1 MEYLYYGDAM
11 DAGEEYLEHYGIH
24 GQKWGIRR
32 FQNSDGSLTA
42 AGRKRYGSGLR
53 KAAIK
58 VGNKVRTSFR
68 DYVAR
73 EKAKKQNSR
82 NVKKAIDERNKQAK
96 KSWDQ
101 MTDDERRKA
110 YNESIMME
118 NYLRSQKNI
127 RDLNASLNPKQ
138 VRAGSRMVSS
148 FMKNVA
154 QPVFENSTK
163 NFIQKGIDRSIDS
176 FYKKR
181 TPKTADEIRKE
192 EADRAKTEFDIW
204 NYKNQADKSRR
215 EYDSRQS
222 GIKTDDDLRRDAETR
237 AKQAYNYW
245 NYVNKADQNRR
256 EYNSRQ
262 TASTENRTKKSYDT
276 WYDSPYE
283 YDPRKVLPIIR

>member
-1 MEYLYYGDAM
+1 MEYLYYGDAI
-11 DAGEEYLEHYGIH
+11 DVGEDYLEHHGIH
-24 GQKWGIRR
+24 GMQWGVRR

-53 KAAIK
+53 KAASK

-138 VRAGSRMVSS
+138 VHAGNKMISS

-163 NFIQKGIDRSIDS
+163 NFIQKGIDRSIDKYYS
-176 FYKKR
+176 DTEKERKK
-181 TPKTADEIRKE
+181 KKLE
-192 EADRAKTEFDIW
+192 ETKYESDYW
-204 NYKNQADKSRR
+204 KNK
-215 EYDSRQS
+215 
-222 GIKTDDDLRRDAETR
+222 RDA
-237 AKQAYNYW
+237 
-245 NYVNKADQNRR
+245 
-256 EYNSRQ
+256 
-262 TASTENRTKKSYDT
+262 KKYK
-276 WYDSPYE
+276 YE
-283 YDPRKVLPIIR
+283 YDTGDFSSDKEKRKKGSRS

>member
-11 DAGEEYLEHYGIH
+11 GAGEEYLEHFGIH
-24 GQKWGIRR
+24 GQRWGIRR

-53 KAAIK
+53 KAASK

-82 NVKKAIDERNKQAK
+82 NVKKAIDEQNKQAK

-127 RDLNASLNPKQ
+127 RDLNAALNPKQ
-138 VRAGSRMVSS
+138 VRAGSKMVSS

-154 QPVFENSTK
+154 QPVFEKSTK
-163 NFIQKGIDRSIDS
+163 DFIQKGIDRSIDKYYS
-176 FYKKR
+176 NTTEEIKK
-181 TPKTADEIRKE
+181 KKLNDSKYDADY
-192 EADRAKTEFDIW
+192 W
-204 NYKNQADKSRR
+204 KNK
-215 EYDSRQS
+215 
-222 GIKTDDDLRRDAETR
+222 RDAKR
-237 AKQAYNYW
+237 YK
-245 NYVNKADQNRR
+245 
-256 EYNSRQ
+256 
-262 TASTENRTKKSYDT
+262 
-276 WYDSPYE
+276 YE
-283 YDPRKVLPIIR
+283 YDTGNFSSEKKKHKK